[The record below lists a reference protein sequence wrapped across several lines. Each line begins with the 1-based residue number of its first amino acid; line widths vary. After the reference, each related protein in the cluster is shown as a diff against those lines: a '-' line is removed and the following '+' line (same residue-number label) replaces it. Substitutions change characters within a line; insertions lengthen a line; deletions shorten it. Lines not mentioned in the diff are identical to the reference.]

1 MHVVT
6 DLQDFSRPIAVNP
19 IKAKIKDLI
28 DEAIS
33 SLSVPDN
40 VTVSLNL
47 NNVPM
52 LRFDQPSMKRV
63 FYNLILNAFQ
73 AMPDGGTLT
82 IVSNATDEEVIITVA
97 DTGKGIPQ
105 REYVKNF

>member
-19 IKAKIKDLI
+19 IKAKFKDLI

-63 FYNLILNAFQ
+63 FYNLILNSFQ
-73 AMPDGGTLT
+73 AIPD
-82 IVSNATDEEVIITVA
+82 
-97 DTGKGIPQ
+97 
-105 REYVKNF
+105 